1 MRFNEVLHFLDVELP
16 EEEESDDDFDGYVDE
31 DREEDEEAPGEEDHD
46 LKEMD
51 QNGSDRDKHGNIPK
65 N

>member
-16 EEEESDDDFDGYVDE
+16 EEEDGYVDE